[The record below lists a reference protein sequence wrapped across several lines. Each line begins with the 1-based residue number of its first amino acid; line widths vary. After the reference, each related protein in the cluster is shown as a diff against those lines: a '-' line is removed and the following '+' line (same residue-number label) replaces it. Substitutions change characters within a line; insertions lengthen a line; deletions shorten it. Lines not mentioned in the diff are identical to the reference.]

1 MAEQIDPSAAD
12 VIDRYFTAQSA
23 RDFDTMVNLFTDDG
37 VVNDE
42 GKTWRG
48 HSGIREWRD
57 KAASVYQYSTHVL
70 QVHEDDEDEYSAL
83 VRLEGN
89 FPGGVVELE
98 YHFALAGGRIKS
110 LQID

>member
-1 MAEQIDPSAAD
+1 MTEPVDPIASD
-12 VIDRYFTAQSA
+12 VIQRYFAAQSA

-48 HSGIREWRD
+48 RSGIREWRD
-57 KAASVYQYSTHVL
+57 KAASAYQYTTQVL
-70 QVHEDDEDEYSAL
+70 EVHGVDEGEYSAL

-89 FPGGVVELE
+89 FPGGIVELE
-98 YHFALAGGRIKS
+98 YHFALAGGKIKS
-110 LQID
+110 LEID

>member
-1 MAEQIDPSAAD
+1 MAEPVDPTASD
-12 VIDRYFTAQSA
+12 VIQRYFAAQSA
-23 RDFDTMVNLFTDDG
+23 RDFDAMVNLFTDDS

-57 KAASVYQYSTHVL
+57 KAASVYQYTTQVL
-70 QVHEDDEDEYSAL
+70 EVHEDDEDEYSAL

-98 YHFALAGGRIKS
+98 YHFTLAGGQIKS
-110 LQID
+110 LEID